1 MENQAILKIP
11 RSFSSVL
18 TPTNLCIAST
28 LIAPL
33 VLLIFLPLETVFIL
47 TMLAL
52 FGLTIA
58 VFHISKDRDTCRYYW
73 QICKDLLVEQN
84 KTIEAVKKKENKQ
97 TTSCKKFIEP
107 PEVIVSISPSSDLTA
122 QTPPS
127 PTLLYRS
134 KRSQSTPDG

>member
-33 VLLIFLPLETVFIL
+33 VLLIFLPLETVLII

-58 VFHISKDRDTCRYYW
+58 VFHISKDRDNCRHYW
-73 QICKDLLVEQN
+73 EICKNLLEEETKN
-84 KTIEAVKKKENKQ
+84 LREEKKKVNRQ
-97 TTSCKKFIEP
+97 MISCKKFIET
-107 PEVIVSISPSSDLTA
+107 PEAIVSISPSSDLTG

-127 PTLLYRS
+127 PHLFYS
-134 KRSQSTPDG
+134 NKRSQSTPDG